1 MSSMKRPD
9 PPRSISITARLV
21 GFYLVATLL
30 ILLCTNWFQFKALYK
45 DLDYEDNDFLV
56 DRIGTL
62 RDIVARHP
70 DALKDQI
77 PANKPGQM
85 NRHLVRIQDA
95 EGGTLMQ
102 SPEMAGLAV
111 DLFPPAVTSAEKI
124 GRSAKYRAPDKRHY
138 LLNAAW
144 AGRQGNPHY
153 RLVQVALDITDEDA
167 LMSKYL
173 IRTAVSIL
181 TGLLLAA
188 VLGMAITRK
197 GLRPLQEMADKVAR
211 ITEADLHQRIRTA
224 SWPRELDQLTVALD
238 AMLGRLEE
246 SFARLSE
253 FSANLAHELR
263 TPVNN
268 LRGEAEVALSRARS
282 EEEYRHIIE
291 SAIEEY
297 ERLSRMVG
305 DILFLA
311 RPDRPYQPELI
322 DARQEVERLAEYY
335 GNLADE
341 QHTDIVIEGEGE
353 VSVDPNLFQR
363 AVGNL
368 ISNALHYSSP
378 FKQIRV
384 KLRPADDGGLEVA
397 IEDDGMGMDPEELP
411 RVFDRFYRSPQARL
425 VYNQGS
431 GLGLAIVRSIM
442 NLHGGTAS
450 VASRPGEGTVVTLR
464 LPPPGQQATGNTAAP
479 DHAYTEQLRHPLEQ
493 GQQ

>member
-1 MSSMKRPD
+1 MSSTKWPD
-9 PPRSISITARLV
+9 RPRSSSITARLV

-30 ILLCTNWFQFKALYK
+30 ILLCTNWFQFKALHK

-56 DRIGTL
+56 ERIGTL
-62 RDIVARHP
+62 RDIIARHP
-70 DALKDQI
+70 DALRDQI
-77 PANKPGQM
+77 PANKPGQP
-85 NRHLVRIQDA
+85 NRHLVRVQDA
-95 EGGTLMQ
+95 EGRTLMQ
-102 SPEMAGLAV
+102 SPAMAGLAV
-111 DLFPPAVTSAEKI
+111 ELFPPAVTSAEKV
-124 GRSAKYRAPDKRHY
+124 GRGRKYRAPDKRHY

-144 AGRQGNPHY
+144 GGRRDNPHY
-153 RLVQVALDITDEDA
+153 RLIQVALDITDEDA

-173 IRTAVSIL
+173 IRTAASVA

-188 VLGMAITRK
+188 VLGVTITRR
-197 GLRPLQEMADKVAR
+197 GLRPLQEMAEKVAQ
-211 ITEADLHQRIRTA
+211 ITEADLHQRIGTA
-224 SWPRELDQLTVALD
+224 NWPRELDQLTVALD

-263 TPVNN
+263 TPINN

-311 RPDRPYQPELI
+311 RPDRGHQPVLI
-322 DARQEVERLAEYY
+322 DARMEVERLAEYY

-341 QHTDIVIEGEGE
+341 QHTAIVIEGDGG

-363 AVGNL
+363 AVGNI
-368 ISNALHYSSP
+368 ISNALHYGSG
-378 FKQIRV
+378 FGEIRV
-384 KLRPADDGGLEVA
+384 KLRPTDDGGLEIAV
-397 IEDDGMGMDPEELP
+397 EDDGMGMDPAELP
-411 RVFDRFYRSPQARL
+411 RVFDRFYRSPQARQI
-425 VYNQGS
+425 YNQGS

-450 VASRPGEGTVVTLR
+450 VASRPGAGTVVTLR
-464 LPPPGQQATGNTAAP
+464 FPPPPRGETGATVAET
-479 DHAYTEQLRHPLEQ
+479 
-493 GQQ
+493 